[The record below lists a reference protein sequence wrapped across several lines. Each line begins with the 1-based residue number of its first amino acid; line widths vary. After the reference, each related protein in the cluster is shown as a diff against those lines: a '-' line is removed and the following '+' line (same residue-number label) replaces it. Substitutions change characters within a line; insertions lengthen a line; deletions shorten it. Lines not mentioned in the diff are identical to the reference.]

1 VLEVRPPVKLDKGMG
16 VSTLLRGSDAT
27 AALYA
32 GDDTTDIDA
41 FRALRRL
48 LESGRLTAAV
58 CAAVI
63 SDETPEELARES
75 DITVDG
81 TGGVRD
87 LLEALL

>member
-1 VLEVRPPVKLDKGMG
+1 
-16 VSTLLRGSDAT
+16 VSTLLRGSDVS
-27 AALYA
+27 AALYV

-48 LESGRLTAAV
+48 QESGRITAAV
-58 CAAVI
+58 CAAVS

-75 DITVDG
+75 DIVVDG
-81 TGGVRD
+81 TGGVRE